1 MSSRFARLR
10 QANLLRRRADAHD
23 TIEAGPADR
32 AAAAM
37 LRLAALNLEARVF
50 EAGDEFLRHIPGGS
64 QFVFTRIEVHGHS
77 PGVDRKTKE
86 IPALLP
92 DIETPVEA
100 SDLMDTAALHDV
112 IQGLPKRYGHRPVTV
127 NPDHA

>member
-37 LRLAALNLEARVF
+37 LRLAALNLEARV
-50 EAGDEFLRHIPGGS
+50 
-64 QFVFTRIEVHGHS
+64 IEEDLAVVHG
-77 PGVDRKTKE
+77 
-86 IPALLP
+86 
-92 DIETPVEA
+92 
-100 SDLMDTAALHDV
+100 
-112 IQGLPKRYGHRPVTV
+112 GLPVSESLGELQ
-127 NPDHA
+127 